1 MKLPSFVARSIQ
13 AKIASLAGVCLVGT
27 AGILVG
33 YGVLSSSWNNQYVD
47 QTVTSLLER
56 NGRETLQYLAAR
68 EARAVQREFTV
79 AMVAART
86 MAQSFGVLAA
96 KSEAA
101 APNEIRREQLNRVLR
116 RVLEQNPQLNGTY
129 SAWEPGA
136 LDDRDEAFKN
146 RRDAGSDATGRF
158 LPYWTRGQ
166 DGKIA
171 IQPLVEYDSRDLHPN
186 GVMKGGWYVSLQEG
200 AKESVLGPLPYIVQ
214 GKSVY
219 LATLSVPVMIDGK
232 FRGLAGTDFN
242 LDFVQKLATDLSRTV
257 YGGKSE
263 VVILSDQGLVVA
275 HSGRADLIGQPMSTF
290 NKAWQADLG
299 HIKKGEES
307 VDLDP
312 QTKMLR
318 AFAPIGLGQTGKPWA
333 VLIQVPQD
341 VVLAE
346 AHALSGTLAARGT
359 STTLWQILVGLLVA
373 VGAIALMWVAARSI
387 AWPIRKSATFAEGIA
402 AGDFGRQLDVEQA
415 DEVGTLAATLRRM
428 RDDLQRMIAQR
439 ADDQAR
445 AEAQRR
451 AEMRSLADGFE
462 AAVGE
467 IVETVSSASGEL
479 ERAAGTL
486 TRTAETTQRLSTK
499 VASASELASTNVQ
512 SVASATNEMAS
523 SVHEISRQVQES
535 SRIANEAVKQAEKT
549 DGRINELSQ
558 AAARIGDVV
567 KLITAIAEQTNL
579 LALNATIEAARAG
592 EAGKGFAVVA
602 QEVKAL
608 AAQTG
613 KATGDISAQIAG
625 MQAATQDSVAAI
637 KEIGGTIGRIA
648 EISATI
654 AAAVEEQG
662 AATQEI
668 ARNVQQAAAGT
679 TEVASN
685 IGEVDRGAT
694 ETGSASSQVLSSAQ
708 SLSGESGRLK
718 SEVGKFLSNI
728 RAA

>member
-1 MKLPSFVARSIQ
+1 MKLPSVIAGSLQ
-13 AKIASLAGVCLVGT
+13 AKIASLAGVCLLGT

-33 YGVLSSSWNNQYVD
+33 YGVLSSSWNNQFVD

-86 MAQSFGVLAA
+86 MAQSFGMLAA
-96 KSEAA
+96 TSNSAT
-101 APNEIRREQLNRVLR
+101 PNEIRREQLNRVLR
-116 RVLEQNPQLNGTY
+116 GVLEQNPQLNGTY

-136 LDDRDEAFKN
+136 LDGRDGEFKG
-146 RRDAGSDATGRF
+146 RREAGSDATGRF

-242 LDFVQKLATDLSRTV
+242 LDFVQKLASDLSRAV

-263 VVILSDQGLVVA
+263 VAILSDQGLVVA
-275 HSGRADLIGQPMSTF
+275 HSGRADLIGQSMSTF
-290 NKAWQADLG
+290 DKSWQTDVE

-312 QTKMLR
+312 QSKMLR
-318 AFAPIGLGQTGKPWA
+318 AFAPIPMGFTGKPWA
-333 VLIQVPQD
+333 VLIQVPQN

-346 AHALSGTLAARGT
+346 AHALSDNLHARAA
-359 STTLWQILVGLLVA
+359 TTLTWQLVVGLLVA
-373 VGAIALMWVAARSI
+373 LGAIALMWFAARSI
-387 AWPIRKSATFAEGIA
+387 SRPIQKSVTFAEGIA

-439 ADDQAR
+439 TEDQAK
-445 AEAQRR
+445 AETQRR
-451 AEMRSLADGFE
+451 QEMRSLADGFE

-467 IVETVSSASGEL
+467 IVDTVSSASGEL

-499 VASASELASTNVQ
+499 VASASELASSNVQ

-535 SRIANEAVKQAEKT
+535 SRIANEAVRQAEKT
-549 DGRINELSQ
+549 DNRINELSV
-558 AAARIGDVV
+558 AASRIGDVV
-567 KLITAIAEQTNL
+567 KLITAIAEQ
-579 LALNATIEAARAG
+579 
-592 EAGKGFAVVA
+592 
-602 QEVKAL
+602 
-608 AAQTG
+608 
-613 KATGDISAQIAG
+613 
-625 MQAATQDSVAAI
+625 
-637 KEIGGTIGRIA
+637 
-648 EISATI
+648 
-654 AAAVEEQG
+654 
-662 AATQEI
+662 
-668 ARNVQQAAAGT
+668 
-679 TEVASN
+679 
-685 IGEVDRGAT
+685 
-694 ETGSASSQVLSSAQ
+694 
-708 SLSGESGRLK
+708 
-718 SEVGKFLSNI
+718 
-728 RAA
+728 